1 MLYSRCILDIVFFKK
16 KEGTP
21 MQSYLVLCESQ
32 SSAET
37 SELCGYHVFAS
48 LARRFR
54 DKGENDLFPHD
65 DGAMRPITVSRL
77 LRMPLRVDDLAGFY
91 DGFAGPL
98 RKGDVFAFRIS
109 FLKDDNAG
117 QFLNLLGDESLS
129 IDPGLEFRPVEVMCP
144 GASPLC
150 AAAVPSVLRASGGFA
165 CRLRFLSPTGFKRRG
180 EQMPL
185 PLPEIVY
192 HGLLQKWRAWVS
204 EFEWPGVEESF
215 PSIRLEKFAIKSQP
229 VRLKKDT
236 VFRGA
241 VGYCEY
247 SFRHL
252 KEEAR
257 AAVAAL
263 SMFSFFAGVGYKTAQ
278 GMGQVF
284 PEKTA

>member
-1 MLYSRCILDIVFFKK
+1 
-16 KEGTP
+16 
-21 MQSYLVLCESQ
+21 
-32 SSAET
+32 
-37 SELCGYHVFAS
+37 
-48 LARRFR
+48 
-54 DKGENDLFPHD
+54 
-65 DGAMRPITVSRL
+65 
-77 LRMPLRVDDLAGFY
+77 
-91 DGFAGPL
+91 
-98 RKGDVFAFRIS
+98 
-109 FLKDDNAG
+109 
-117 QFLNLLGDESLS
+117 
-129 IDPGLEFRPVEVMCP
+129 
-144 GASPLC
+144 
-150 AAAVPSVLRASGGFA
+150 
-165 CRLRFLSPTGFKRRG
+165 
-180 EQMPL
+180 MPL

-252 KEEAR
+252 KEDVR

-284 PEKTA
+284 PEKTG